1 MYQNLT
7 TTTEKLPSSKGGLTP
22 RQQCAATFFSNVT
35 KKVKNVARYMLPI
48 VALV

>member
-22 RQQCAATFFSNVT
+22 RQQLATFFSNVT